1 LGIVD
6 SVKYA
11 GRENLTDDFKG
22 EDKLEVKR
30 LDAPGTFHPTTVRGI
45 EKYEIV
51 DNPTDIDKL
60 LSRLEKKASQSRIA
74 VCGWSLMA
82 SSVYKAN

>member
-6 SVKYA
+6 SVKYT

-45 EKYEIV
+45 EKYGVV
-51 DNPTDIDKL
+51 DNSTDVDKFL
-60 LSRLEKKASQSRIA
+60 FRLERF
-74 VCGWSLMA
+74 L
-82 SSVYKAN
+82 